1 MKKTSSMSKDSSNL
15 SKPCFGCDLSC
26 SLVNSLI
33 IKPNFFFG
41 TYGLYMTCEK
51 VEEVLSLIWNI

>member
-51 VEEVLSLIWNI
+51 VEEV